1 MSNLLPTQTN
11 TEPLRS
17 LLKETN
23 QPFGGKSMTLQPFRL
38 RKTCES
44 LSQEKTLLR
53 WECFLALWISFRIT
67 IQSVTEF
74 LIPTTQYLP
83 KVSHYGEGYG
93 SVPWPW
99 DSLGTQHCTTQN
111 QPLSESFGKA
121 YWRQNWGSS
130 SDEVPFSR
138 IHCTYYWESSRW
150 YGDFNREHVWTGSQK
165 LEAEM
170 ALLIIDFNI
179 SLGNMMHLILINLIF
194 SSLHYFKTPGLQS
207 RSTLAWWYRKGP
219 SELQTMV
226 ATRAQNFGL
235 TLLSSCPQ
243 WFLAWYLLFIG
254 YFASLFPF
262 PMVLSRFC
270 LPLKWL
276 AFEPP

>member
-1 MSNLLPTQTN
+1 MFVNRCHLPTQTQHIGIQ
-11 TEPLRS
+11 TEGPQWQGGYKWTQQHGFSLNKAIAAIAASECPTCCQHKPTLSPWDRS

-23 QPFGGKSMTLQPFRL
+23 QPFGGKSMTLQPFHL

-44 LSQEKTLLR
+44 LSQEKTLLW

-83 KVSHYGEGYG
+83 KVSHDGEGYG
-93 SVPWPW
+93 SEPWPW
-99 DSLGTQHCTTQN
+99 DSLGTRHCTTQN

-150 YGDFNREHVWTGSQK
+150 YSDFNREHVWTGSQE

-170 ALLIIDFNI
+170 ASLIIISNT
-179 SLGNMMHLILINLIF
+179 SLGNMMHLILTNLIF
-194 SSLHYFKTPGLQS
+194 SSLHYSRTPGLQR
-207 RSTLAWWYRKGP
+207 RSTLAW
-219 SELQTMV
+219 
-226 ATRAQNFGL
+226 
-235 TLLSSCPQ
+235 
-243 WFLAWYLLFIG
+243 
-254 YFASLFPF
+254 
-262 PMVLSRFC
+262 
-270 LPLKWL
+270 
-276 AFEPP
+276 